1 MTNHFAAATFTR
13 NTARYCDGLSR
24 EFTVRF
30 ASIGTDRVTYA
41 AIARQTCSDPL
52 DCLAMT
58 YDEALALAN
67 DFDATYYHALIG
79 EVIAL
84 PEGWSND

>member
-1 MTNHFAAATFTR
+1 MFTPAATTFAR

-30 ASIGTDRVTYA
+30 TRLVTGAEFYA
-41 AIARQTCSDPL
+41 AIAGTTCSDPL

-58 YDEALALAN
+58 YDEALALASGLTAYN
-67 DFDATYYHALIG
+67 AGATA
-79 EVIAL
+79 EVVPL